1 MKQEQQ
7 NKPSLQEEVT
17 SLKRQ
22 LAGAKGRNKQLAEEN
37 KNLKVK
43 LKDFLKSSGVKVR
56 ELNETIIASN
66 EQISN
71 YKSEL
76 HTTKVK
82 LSGYKGVIE
91 WYNELP
97 WWKKMFVWKLFK
109 IA

>member
-1 MKQEQQ
+1 MKQEEQI
-7 NKPSLQEEVT
+7 KPSLQEEVT

-22 LAGAKGRNKQLAEEN
+22 LAGAKGRNKQLTEEN

-43 LKDFLKSSGVKVR
+43 LKNFLANNEIKVR
-56 ELNETIIASN
+56 KLNETITWAN

-71 YKSEL
+71 YKSEM

-82 LSGYKGVIE
+82 LSGYKGIIE

-97 WWKKMFVWKLFK
+97 WWKKIFVWKLL
-109 IA
+109 A

>member
-1 MKQEQQ
+1 MKQEEQ

-43 LKDFLKSSGVKVR
+43 LKDFLKSNEVKVR
-56 ELNETIIASN
+56 KLNETITSAN

-97 WWKKMFVWKLFK
+97 WWKKMFVWKLF
-109 IA
+109 